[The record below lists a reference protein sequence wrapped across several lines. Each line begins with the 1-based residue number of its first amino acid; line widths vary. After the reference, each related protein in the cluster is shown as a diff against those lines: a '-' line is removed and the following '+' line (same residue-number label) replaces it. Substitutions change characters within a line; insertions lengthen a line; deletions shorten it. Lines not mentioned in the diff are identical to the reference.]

1 MGLAFRS
8 LKQDFINLTNE
19 NKEIV
24 MDQSVKGYKI
34 RLLLPCYYSFFVNG
48 MMVLMVGTI
57 LPYLIKEA
65 NINFSVAGGFLSAFA
80 IGNLMAS
87 FINPPLI
94 AKLGRK
100 TNVIVMTV
108 LIPVSLLVIMSV
120 PTVPV
125 IYAAFVVL
133 GIGRGSVSIFNNTA
147 VNEYFPGKSS
157 MLNLLHMTFAVGAF
171 LAPFLSSFYITIGL
185 SWRYLGFTII
195 GLFLVTLMLLFLI
208 PTGYGRVETTV
219 KKETV
224 KTQKSDVVYYK
235 NFDFYVIGFILFFYL
250 GLENCVNGWFVTY
263 FKEADIMSDT
273 LATNLVS
280 YTWIAVMVGRLF
292 TAFLSSKVA
301 KKTLILVNSI
311 FTAIFFFLLI
321 ATTNVVIISVSIVG
335 LGFFFAGI
343 YPTSI
348 ANAGSIIKGSSSGM
362 SMLLAIAALG
372 GIVAP
377 KIVGVVADRIGLS
390 GAIGVLTI
398 STLCMVVFSI
408 INYRR
413 NVIV

>member
-1 MGLAFRS
+1 MEQNI
-8 LKQDFINLTNE
+8 KN
-19 NKEIV
+19 
-24 MDQSVKGYKI
+24 YKL

-80 IGNLMAS
+80 IGNLIAS
-87 FINPPLI
+87 FINPPMI
-94 AKLGRK
+94 VRLGRR
-100 TNVIVMTV
+100 TNIIVMTL
-108 LIPVSLLVIMSV
+108 LIPVSLMVIMSV
-120 PTVPV
+120 PAVPI
-125 IYAAFVVL
+125 IYGAFAVL
-133 GIGRGSVSIFNNTA
+133 GIGRGSVSIFNNTV
-147 VNEYFPGKSS
+147 VNEIFPGKSS

-171 LAPFLSSFYITIGL
+171 IAPFLSSFYNMIGL
-185 SWRYLGFTII
+185 SWRYTGFTIV
-195 GLFLVTLMLLFLI
+195 GLFVVTLILLFLI
-208 PTGYGRVETTV
+208 PGEYGKVDMAK
-219 KKETV
+219 KKEV
-224 KTQKSDVVYYK
+224 VDLPKSKVVYYK
-235 NFDFYVIGFILFFYL
+235 NLDFYVIGFILFFYL

-263 FKEADIMSDT
+263 FKDADIMSDT

-292 TAFLSSKVA
+292 TAYLSAKVA
-301 KKTLILVNSI
+301 KKTLILINSV

-321 ATTNVVIISVSIVG
+321 ATSNIVVISIAIVG

-343 YPTSI
+343 YPTCV
-348 ANAGSIIKGSSSGM
+348 ANAGSIIKGSASGM

-377 KIVGVVADRIGLS
+377 QIVGIVADMIGLS

-398 STLCMVVFSI
+398 STVCMVAFSI

-413 NVIV
+413 STIS